1 MRILQMKTR
10 MNLLHKS
17 FLLLTFLQFAVMET
31 GLAQSSTE
39 NENRISWE
47 GELYSGVLAVV
58 LVSEKVKMKMHS

>member
-10 MNLLHKS
+10 TNQLHKS
-17 FLLLTFLQFAVMET
+17 FLLLIFLQFAVMET
-31 GLAQSSTE
+31 VLAQSSTE

-58 LVSEKVKMKMHS
+58 LVSGKVKMKMPS